1 MLNVFFDVDYTILG
15 IDGSLRPGTMDAFK
29 SIKKQ
34 GHNIYIWSGVGVRTY
49 EVSKHGLESLVC
61 GVFRKPLEN
70 FNVEIKKIGIPVIP
84 DFVIDDYPE
93 IVAEFGGIHIKPYY
107 YKSQPDDYMLQVP
120 QVIFDY
126 SSKGESDHPDFRLK
140 VI

>member
-1 MLNVFFDVDYTILG
+1 M
-15 IDGSLRPGTMDAFK
+15 
-29 SIKKQ
+29 
-34 GHNIYIWSGVGVRTY
+34 
-49 EVSKHGLESLVC
+49 
-61 GVFRKPLEN
+61 
-70 FNVEIKKIGIPVIP
+70 EIKKIGIPVIP